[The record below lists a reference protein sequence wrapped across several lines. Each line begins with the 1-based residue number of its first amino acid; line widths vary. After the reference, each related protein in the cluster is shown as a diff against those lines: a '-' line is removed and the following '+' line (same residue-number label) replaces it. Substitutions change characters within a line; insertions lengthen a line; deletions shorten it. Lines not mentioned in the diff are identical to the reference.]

1 MVPDASTASEIKA
14 RWKAFRL
21 LAPYFGKI
29 VSASFIQKTQQVLPG
44 ITRVHNLIEGIYKPR
59 DAAYAFSIASMLT
72 NPYAD
77 RISYKPDRSWSF
89 EYSPKEGSLESK
101 VNQSLFNCMRDNE
114 PVLVL
119 KQLTI
124 KTANQGTTYKLLGL
138 GLVEDYD
145 ASNRLFRIREVTID
159 GFYGRIAP
167 GELLSDDLI
176 ETALQLETLEEWTP
190 FVAEDR
196 AVYHVDKQ
204 KRDAAFRKIVRSNY
218 ANTCAVTR
226 SRFVYDKSIE
236 VEAAHIIDHSEQGTD
251 DPRNGIALSRTAHWA
266 FGEGLFTISDQ
277 YEIVVHPKAR
287 DTNLQTFPILASN
300 GEMIRL
306 PEDTDS
312 RPHPEALEWHRK
324 ERFGRFCKE
333 N

>member
-1 MVPDASTASEIKA
+1 MVPNASTASEIEA
-14 RWKAFRL
+14 RWKAFHL

-29 VSASFIQKTQQVLPG
+29 VSARFIQKTQRVLPE
-44 ITRVHNLIEGIYKPR
+44 IPQAHNLIEGIYKPK
-59 DAAYAFSIASMLT
+59 DSTYAFSIASMLS

-77 RISYKPDRSWSF
+77 RITYNTDRSWSF
-89 EYSPKEGSLESK
+89 EYSPKSGSLESK

-119 KQLTI
+119 KQI
-124 KTANQGTTYKLLGL
+124 SNKTAKHGTTYKLLGL
-138 GLVEDYD
+138 GLLDDYD
-145 ASNRLFRIREVTID
+145 ASSRLFRIREVTID

-176 ETALQLETLEEWTP
+176 ETALQLETLEKWTP

-196 AVYHVDKQ
+196 VVYQVDKQ
-204 KRDAAFRKIVRSNY
+204 KRGAAFRKIVRNNY
-218 ANTCAVTR
+218 DNTCAITG
-226 SRFVYDKSIE
+226 SRFVYDTTIE

-277 YEIVVHPKAR
+277 YEIIVHPKAG
-287 DTNLQTFPILASN
+287 DTNFETFPILASN

-324 ERFGRFCKE
+324 ERFGRFCRVH
-333 N
+333 